1 MTDVTD
7 VLARLDIFA
16 GLSKAERSK
25 IRKLMSQI
33 TLAEGSTFISEGDA
47 GLEAFIILSG
57 RATVRRGG
65 RIVASVGP
73 GDVVGEMAVVA
84 SIPRI
89 ASVTADTEIEAE
101 VFNRREFLSLIDQNP
116 SIAKKIMIGA
126 LHRLHELAP
135 SIAG

>member
-1 MTDVTD
+1 MTAVID
-7 VLARLDIFA
+7 VLARLDIFS
-16 GLSKAERSK
+16 GLSKAERNK

-33 TLAEGSTFISEGDA
+33 TLPAGKTFISEGDA

-57 RATVRRGG
+57 RGTVRRGG
-65 RIVASVGP
+65 RVVASIGP

-84 SIPRI
+84 SIPRT
-89 ASVTADTEIEAE
+89 ASVTADTDIEAE
-101 VFNRREFLSLIDQNP
+101 VLNRREFLSLIDQNP

-135 SIAG
+135 SITG

>member
-1 MTDVTD
+1 MSVVND

-16 GLSKAERSK
+16 GLSKSERNK
-25 IRKLMSQI
+25 IRRLMSQLTI
-33 TLAEGSTFISEGDA
+33 KEGRTFISEGDA
-47 GLEAFIILSG
+47 GREAFIILSG

-65 RIVASVGP
+65 RVVASLGP

-84 SIPRI
+84 SIPRT

-101 VFNRREFLSLIDQNP
+101 VLNRREFLSLIDQNP